1 MKMSQLQNKIVS
13 IITLQLLLF
22 VFTADLEAQSY
33 MTEEGFVEFK
43 SSAPLLTFKGTSNH
57 LTGLIDLD
65 QNMVDFYVDL
75 NTLDTGINLRN
86 RHMRN
91 NYLETDK
98 YPFAEFTGSMNLIFD
113 PESTDMQEVMVI
125 GEFTIHG
132 VTREMEIT
140 GTLQRADND
149 VELNA
154 SWTVLLEDH
163 NIDRPGVIFY
173 ELAEEQEVTI
183 KALLKLQN
191 D

>member
-1 MKMSQLQNKIVS
+1 MLQLPNKIF
-13 IITLQLLLF
+13 TLFSFLILF
-22 VFTADLEAQSY
+22 FVATADLEAQNY
-33 MTEEGFVEFK
+33 MTEEGYVEFK

-65 QNMVDFYVDL
+65 QNLVDFYVDL
-75 NTLDTGINLRN
+75 TTLDTGINLRN

-98 YPFAEFTGSMNLIFD
+98 FPFAEFTGSMNSIFD
-113 PESTDMQEVMVI
+113 PELTDKQEVLVI

-132 VTREMEIT
+132 VTREMEIK
-140 GTLQRADND
+140 GTLQRMND
-149 VELNA
+149 DIELNA

-163 NIDRPGVIFY
+163 NIDRPSVIFY
-173 ELAEEQEVTI
+173 ELADEQEVTI

>member
-1 MKMSQLQNKIVS
+1 MLQLQNKIL
-13 IITLQLLLF
+13 TLISFLLLFF

-33 MTEEGFVEFK
+33 ITEEGYVEFK

-65 QNMVDFYVDL
+65 QNLVDFYVDL
-75 NTLDTGINLRN
+75 TTLDTGINLRN

-91 NYLETDK
+91 SYLETDK
-98 YPFAEFTGSMNLIFD
+98 FPFAEFTGSMNSIFD
-113 PESTDMQEVMVI
+113 PESTGKQEVTVM
-125 GEFTIHG
+125 GAFTIHG

-140 GTLQRADND
+140 GTLERMSDEI
-149 VELNA
+149 ELIA
-154 SWTVLLEDH
+154 TWTVLLEDH
-163 NIDRPGVIFY
+163 NIDRPSVIFY

>member
-1 MKMSQLQNKIVS
+1 MSQLQNKIVS
-13 IITLQLLLF
+13 IITFLILLF

-57 LTGLIDLD
+57 LTGLIDLN
-65 QNMVDFYVDL
+65 QNLVDFYVDL